1 MEVCTDRQH
10 LINKTQHFA
19 TAKKKGAVNM
29 AIEKGLLIHWW
40 HYYGKVIYTLAELE
54 EFEKVIDEYGAD
66 KVLDVAV
73 ASYVCGDGS
82 PTIMLASIRKG
93 TVKKLFESLPD
104 ISKMGKKEKEQYEI
118 VRDKFVQIISQ
129 TT

>member
-1 MEVCTDRQH
+1 
-10 LINKTQHFA
+10 
-19 TAKKKGAVNM
+19 M

-82 PTIMLASIRKG
+82 PTIRKG

-104 ISKMGKKEKEQYEI
+104 ISKMEKKEKEQYEI